1 MVLRARAL
9 GLLHVAP
16 SHESQGAP
24 AQRMQGTELV
34 LLRPWFKSLLYVGEG
49 GLSPVF
55 LSLPHLC
62 IVMSNHSV
70 SGQV

>member
-1 MVLRARAL
+1 MSPR
-9 GLLHVAP
+9 
-16 SHESQGAP
+16 GAP

-55 LSLPHLC
+55 LSLP
-62 IVMSNHSV
+62 ISA
-70 SGQV
+70 